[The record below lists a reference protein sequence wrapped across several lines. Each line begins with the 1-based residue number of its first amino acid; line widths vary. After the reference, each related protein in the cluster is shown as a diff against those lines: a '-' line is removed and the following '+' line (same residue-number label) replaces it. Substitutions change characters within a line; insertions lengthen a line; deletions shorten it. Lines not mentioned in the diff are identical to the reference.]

1 MVCMYEQREAGRL
14 DVDWPVSIWHP
25 KASRFFNGHSV
36 NVSRNGALVRL
47 PLKTPIRQGQEL
59 EINFPRSETLAEDK
73 GMAARIKTARVVRI
87 DRYESL
93 TSATI
98 KVALEFA
105 DQFQL

>member
-1 MVCMYEQREAGRL
+1 MVCMYEQREAERL
-14 DVDWPVSIWHP
+14 TVDWPVSVWHP

-36 NVSRNGALVRL
+36 NVSCKGALVYL
-47 PLKTPIRQGQEL
+47 PLKTPIREGQEL
-59 EINFPRSETLAEDK
+59 EINFPRSEKLADDK
-73 GMAARIKTARVVRI
+73 GAAARIKSARVVRI

-98 KVALEFA
+98 KVALAFA